1 MMKDLSPFIKILF
14 KYMRKFGIYSKRYG
28 FKKALKRN
36 FEKLRCPSY
45 VEWGPTTHAEEI
57 SGRQSGSLYY
67 QCNICGKVCESEI
80 TKLTREEPSCIGCGS
95 TVRMRAII
103 RILSLELFGESLAI
117 PDFPMRPDIVGI
129 GMSDWEEYAERLKH
143 KLNYK
148 NTYYHKE
155 PKLDITSIP
164 ADYERK
170 VDFIISTDVF
180 EHIEPPISAA
190 FENAYKLLKP
200 NGVLIFSVPYLKE
213 GKTIEHF
220 PELYRYEIIKGSNQY
235 ILKNITR
242 NGAEQVYDHLV
253 FHGGEGTTLEM
264 RSFSESSLLEEFKK
278 AGFTNIRFYKDQDLK
293 YGIRFESDLNLPIA
307 ARIK

>member
-1 MMKDLSPFIKILF
+1 MVKDLSPFDNYLF
-14 KYMRKFGIYSKRYG
+14 KHIRKFGTYSNKIGFNKALRS
-28 FKKALKRN
+28 FKK
-36 FEKLRCPSY
+36 LRYPPYIEGIS
-45 VEWGPTTHAEEI
+45 TTLGEEI
-57 SGRQSGSLYY
+57 SARNIDTLCY
-67 QCNICGKVCESEI
+67 QCNICGKKCESEI

-95 TVRMRAII
+95 TVRMRAIV
-103 RILSLELFGESLAI
+103 RILSLELFGDSLAI
-117 PDFPMRPDIVGI
+117 PDFPVRPDIAGI
-129 GMSDWEEYAERLKH
+129 GMSDWEEYAECLKH
-143 KLNYK
+143 KLDYK
-148 NTYYHKE
+148 NTYYNKE

-164 ADYERK
+164 ADFEQK

-180 EHIEPPISAA
+180 EHVEPPISTA
-190 FENAYKLLKP
+190 FENTYKLLKA

-220 PELYRYEIIKGSNQY
+220 PELYRYEIIKDSKGY

-264 RSFSESSLLEEFKK
+264 RIFSESSLLEEFMK
-278 AGFTNIRFYKDQDLK
+278 AGFTNVRFYKDQDLK
-293 YGIRFESDLNLPIA
+293 YGICFESDLSLPIA